1 MWPLPVITRTDA
13 RGERA
18 RYRRCM
24 SARRWAE
31 AHAGGLAD
39 ALLALVLAATAQYE
53 IWVGPLFD
61 DGIPGPRF
69 ANAVLLLVITVPLV
83 WRRRAPTAVFVLVL
97 AAVGLQVSL
106 IDEARSDQPPFQHWI
121 ALLVV
126 FYSLGAHAERRR
138 AIVAGALGGIVV
150 VGGDLVDLLS
160 GGARLEDTLPA
171 WFMLTAAFGVG
182 FALRG
187 QRIQSTLLTH
197 RAERL
202 EREREQKARLAVA
215 EERVRIARELHDI
228 VAHAISVIVVQA
240 QAGARVLEGEQA
252 SAREALGSI
261 ETTGRQ
267 ALVEMRRLL
276 GILRQ
281 EDRELALAPRP
292 SLAYLDVLADGV
304 RDAGLPVELH
314 VEGQAKQLPPGV
326 ELSAY
331 RIVQEALTNSLKHAG
346 PASAQVFVRYRPE
359 EVEIEISDDGR
370 GAVEGR
376 EDGHGLVGMRERAA
390 LVGGIVESG
399 TNGGRGYTVR
409 ARLPT

>member
-1 MWPLPVITRTDA
+1 MN
-13 RGERA
+13 
-18 RYRRCM
+18 
-24 SARRWAE
+24 ARRWAE
-31 AHAGGLAD
+31 AHAGSLVD
-39 ALLALVLAATAQYE
+39 ALLAFALAATAQYE
-53 IWVGPLFD
+53 IWADPLFD
-61 DGIPGPRF
+61 DGIPGPRL
-69 ANAVLLLVITVPLV
+69 ANAVLLLLITVPLA
-83 WRRRAPTAVFVLVL
+83 WRRRAPTAVFAIVL
-97 AAVGLQVSL
+97 ASIGLQIAL
-106 IDEARSDQPPFQHWI
+106 IDDTRSDQPPFQHWI

-138 AIVAGALGGIVV
+138 ALIVGALGGAAVFV
-150 VGGDLVDLLS
+150 GDLADLLL
-160 GGARLEDTLPA
+160 GEAGVEDTLPA
-171 WFMLTAAFGVG
+171 WFMLAAAYGVG

-187 QRIQSTLLTH
+187 QRIQSNLLAH

-240 QAGARVLEGEQA
+240 QAGERVLEGEQA

-276 GILRQ
+276 GILRK

-292 SLAYLDVLADGV
+292 SLAYLDVLAEGV
-304 RDAGLPVELH
+304 REAGLPVELH
-314 VEGQAKQLPPGV
+314 FEGEVKQLPPGV
-326 ELSAY
+326 DLSAY

-346 PASAQVFVRYRPE
+346 PASAQVVVRYRPG

-370 GAVEGR
+370 GAVDGR
-376 EDGHGLVGMRERAA
+376 VGGHGLVGMRERAA
-390 LVGGIVESG
+390 LVGGTVESG
-399 TNGGRGYTVR
+399 SNGGRGYTVR

>member
-1 MWPLPVITRTDA
+1 
-13 RGERA
+13 
-18 RYRRCM
+18 M

-31 AHAGGLAD
+31 LRAGDLLD
-39 ALLALVLAATAQYE
+39 ALLAFALAATAQYE
-53 IWVGPLFD
+53 IWARPLFD
-61 DGIPGPRF
+61 DGIPGPRL
-69 ANAVLLLVITVPLV
+69 ANAVLLLLITAPLA
-83 WRRRAPTAVFVLVL
+83 WRRRAPTVVFALVL
-97 AAVGLQVSL
+97 ASGALQVML
-106 IDEARSDQPPFQHWI
+106 IDAARSDQPAFQLWI

-138 AIVAGALGGIVV
+138 ALVAGV
-150 VGGDLVDLLS
+150 VGGGAFVVGDLVQLLS
-160 GGARLEDTLPA
+160 GRAGLEDTMPA
-171 WFMLTAAFGVG
+171 WFMLGAAYGVG

-187 QRIQSTLLTH
+187 QRIQSTLLAH

-240 QAGARVLEGEQA
+240 QAGQRVLEGEQA

-276 GILRQ
+276 GILRK

-292 SLAYLDVLADGV
+292 SLACLDVLAERV
-304 RDAGLPVELH
+304 REAGLPVELH
-314 VEGQAKQLPPGV
+314 VEGEAKPLPPGV

-331 RIVQEALTNSLKHAG
+331 RIVQEALTNALKHAG
-346 PASAQVFVRYRPE
+346 PASAQVVVRYGAE
-359 EVEIEISDDGR
+359 EVEVEISDDGR
-370 GAVEGR
+370 GPVDGR
-376 EDGHGLVGMRERAA
+376 EGGHGLVGMRERAA
-390 LVGGIVESG
+390 LVGGNVESG
-399 TNGGRGYTVR
+399 TDGGRGYTVR
-409 ARLPT
+409 ARLPA

>member
-1 MWPLPVITRTDA
+1 MN
-13 RGERA
+13 
-18 RYRRCM
+18 
-24 SARRWAE
+24 ARRWAKS
-31 AHAGGLAD
+31 HAGDLFD
-39 ALLALVLAATAQYE
+39 ALLALALAATAQYE

-61 DGIPGPRF
+61 DGIPGPRL
-69 ANAVLLLVITVPLV
+69 ANAVLLLLITVPLA
-83 WRRRAPTAVFVLVL
+83 WRRRAPTAVFALVL
-97 AAVGLQVSL
+97 ASIGLQIGL
-106 IDEARSDQPPFQHWI
+106 IDEARSDQPPFEHWI
-121 ALLVV
+121 ALLVI

-138 AIVAGALGGIVV
+138 AIVAGALGGAAVFV
-150 VGGDLVDLLS
+150 GDLVDLLL
-160 GGARLEDTLPA
+160 GEAGVEDTLPA
-171 WFMLTAAFGVG
+171 WFMLAAAYGLG

-187 QRIQSTLLTH
+187 QRSQSTLLAQ

-215 EERVRIARELHDI
+215 EERVRIGRELHDI

-240 QAGARVLEGEQA
+240 QAGQRVLEGEQA

-276 GILRQ
+276 GVLRK

-304 RDAGLPVELH
+304 REAGLPVEIH
-314 VEGQAKQLPPGV
+314 VEGEAKQLPPGV
-326 ELSAY
+326 DLSAY
-331 RIVQEALTNSLKHAG
+331 RIVQEALTNAIKHAG
-346 PASAQVFVRYRPE
+346 PASAQVVVRYRPG

-370 GAVEGR
+370 GAVDGSVG
-376 EDGHGLVGMRERAA
+376 GHGLVGMRERAA
-390 LVGGIVESG
+390 LVGGSFESG

-409 ARLPT
+409 ARLPA

>member
-1 MWPLPVITRTDA
+1 
-13 RGERA
+13 
-18 RYRRCM
+18 M

-31 AHAGGLAD
+31 ARWGDLAD
-39 ALLALVLAATAQYE
+39 VLLALALAGTAQYE
-53 IWVGPLFD
+53 IWAHPLFD
-61 DGIPGPRF
+61 DGIPGPRL
-69 ANAVLLLVITVPLV
+69 ANAVFLLLITLPLA
-83 WRRRAPTAVFVLVL
+83 WRRRAPTVVFALVLVS
-97 AAVGLQVSL
+97 AAPQIAL

-138 AIVAGALGGIVV
+138 AIVAGALGGGAF
-150 VGGDLVDLLS
+150 VGGDLFKLLS
-160 GGARLEDTLPA
+160 GAAGLEDTVPA
-171 WFMLTAAFGVG
+171 WFMIAAAYGVG

-187 QRIQSTLLTH
+187 ERIQSTLLAN

-215 EERVRIARELHDI
+215 EERVRIGRELHDI

-240 QAGARVLEGEQA
+240 QAGQRVLEGEQA

-276 GILRQ
+276 GVLRK

-292 SLAYLDVLADGV
+292 SLAYLDVLAE
-304 RDAGLPVELH
+304 RIREAGLPVDLR
-314 VEGQAKQLPPGV
+314 VEGDAKPLPPGV
-326 ELSAY
+326 DLSAY
-331 RIVQEALTNSLKHAG
+331 RIVQEALTNALKHAG
-346 PASAQVFVRYRPE
+346 PASAQVVVRYRAG
-359 EVEIEISDDGR
+359 EVELEITDDGR
-370 GAVEGR
+370 GPVDGSQG
-376 EDGHGLVGMRERAA
+376 GHGLVGMRERAA
-390 LVGGIVESG
+390 LVGGTVESG

-409 ARLPT
+409 ARLPS

>member
-1 MWPLPVITRTDA
+1 
-13 RGERA
+13 
-18 RYRRCM
+18 M

-31 AHAGGLAD
+31 SRAGDLFD
-39 ALLALVLAATAQYE
+39 AVLALALAGTAQYE
-53 IWVGPLFD
+53 IWARPLFD
-61 DGIPGPRF
+61 DGIPGPRL
-69 ANAVLLLVITVPLV
+69 ANAVLLLLITLPLA
-83 WRRRAPTAVFVLVL
+83 WRRRAPTVVFALVLVS
-97 AAVGLQVSL
+97 VGLQVSQ
-106 IDEARSDQPPFQHWI
+106 IDDARSVQPPFQDWI

-138 AIVAGALGGIVV
+138 AIAAGALGGAAVV
-150 VGGDLVDLLS
+150 AGDLVQLLS
-160 GGARLEDTLPA
+160 GEAGLEDTVPA
-171 WFMLTAAFGVG
+171 WFMLAAAYGVG

-187 QRIQSTLLTH
+187 QRIQSTLLAH

-240 QAGARVLEGEQA
+240 QAGQRVLEGEQA

-276 GILRQ
+276 GILRK

-292 SLAYLDVLADGV
+292 SLAYLDVLAERV

-314 VEGQAKQLPPGV
+314 VEGEAKPLPPGV
-326 ELSAY
+326 DLSAY
-331 RIVQEALTNSLKHAG
+331 RIVQEALTNALKHAG
-346 PASAQVFVRYRPE
+346 PASAQVVVRYRPG
-359 EVEIEISDDGR
+359 EVELEITDDGR
-370 GAVEGR
+370 GPVDGR
-376 EDGHGLVGMRERAA
+376 EGGHGLVGMRERAA
-390 LVGGIVESG
+390 LVGGNVESG
-399 TNGGRGYTVR
+399 TNGGRGYFVR
-409 ARLPT
+409 ARLPA

>member
-1 MWPLPVITRTDA
+1 
-13 RGERA
+13 
-18 RYRRCM
+18 M
-24 SARRWAE
+24 STRRWAE
-31 AHAGGLAD
+31 SRAGDLFD
-39 ALLALVLAATAQYE
+39 ALLALALAGTAQYE

-61 DGIPGPRF
+61 DGIPGPAL
-69 ANAVLLLVITVPLV
+69 ANAVLLLLITVPLA

-97 AAVGLQVSL
+97 ASVGLQVSL
-106 IDEARSDQPPFQHWI
+106 IDSAHSDQPPFQEWV

-138 AIVAGALGGIVV
+138 AVVAGAVGGAVFL
-150 VGGDLVDLLS
+150 GGDLVDLLT
-160 GGARLEDTLPA
+160 GDGRLEDTVPA
-171 WFMLTAAFGVG
+171 WFMLAAAYGVG

-228 VAHAISVIVVQA
+228 VAHAISVVVVQA
-240 QAGARVLEGEQA
+240 QAGQRVLEGEQA

-276 GILRQ
+276 GILRK

-292 SLAYLDVLADGV
+292 SLAYLDVLAERV
-304 RDAGLPVELH
+304 REAGLPVELH
-314 VEGQAKQLPPGV
+314 VEGEARTLPPGV
-326 ELSAY
+326 DLSAY
-331 RIVQEALTNSLKHAG
+331 RIVQEALTNALKHAG
-346 PASAQVFVRYRPE
+346 PASAQVVVRYRAE
-359 EVEIEISDDGR
+359 EVELEISDDGR
-370 GAVEGR
+370 GAVDGR
-376 EDGHGLVGMRERAA
+376 EGGHGLVGMRERAA
-390 LVGGIVESG
+390 LVGGNVESG
-399 TNGGRGYTVR
+399 TDGGRGFTVR
-409 ARLPT
+409 ARLPA